1 MEIQIYQP
9 QVLLPVKTE
18 KDTLNIVCI
27 KNDTR
32 DVKKHIASLLIKCA
46 LGLGVDLSEEL
57 LELLVSDITEVYGYD
72 SIEDV
77 ALALK
82 NGRQG
87 KYGKVYGKINMVVI
101 SEWMGYHLDRKA
113 QEREK
118 EIQNQKVDEYEL
130 PAVDYEAYKL
140 RELAKEEKEQAKK
153 HTIEDI
159 KKEAEY
165 YLNEGNRDTR
175 K

>member
-27 KNDTR
+27 KNDAR

-57 LELLVSDITEVYGYD
+57 LELLVSDIIDVYGYD

-118 EIQNQKVDEYEL
+118 EIQNQKVDAYEL
-130 PAVDYEAYKL
+130 PQIDYESYKL
-140 RELAKEEKEQAKK
+140 
-153 HTIEDI
+153 
-159 KKEAEY
+159 KEAEKR
-165 YLNEGNRDTR
+165 EAEEKKRHSPEDVR
-175 K
+175 KQAEQILQNNKL